1 MSVPAGI
8 FDSFTRLMRITSKDT
23 QKNVFVYLIS
33 SINELRTKL
42 EEIRRRLKERDEEL
56 LTNAVKALSYNDRDR
71 AAIYAAEI
79 VEVRKLVKVVNVSL
93 LATERLLERLKTMDI
108 VSDMKKPLGLAIG
121 ILSELKQMFS
131 NSMPELAS
139 AVDSIVSNVNTLVSS
154 TQAPETSISVAV
166 NTKEIEE
173 IIKEAEIKA
182 EENMKISLQ
191 PIPSQLKVMIDA
203 INQNV
208 AKYIQQEE
216 SFIGSKSTVTVAAPT
231 AFNMLSKL
239 DITVYQLI
247 MRSGGVL
254 DINEC
259 AKKLGV
265 SKDEIL
271 SSLKRLEQVGLIKIT

>member
-8 FDSFTRLMRITSKDT
+8 FDSFTRLIRITSKDT
-23 QKNVFVYLIS
+23 HRNVLVYLIS

-42 EEIRRRLKERDEEL
+42 EEIKRRLKERDEEL
-56 LTNAVKALSYNDRDR
+56 LANAVKALSYNDRDR

-121 ILSELKQMFS
+121 ILSELKHMFN

-139 AVDSIVSNVNTLVSS
+139 VVDSIVSNVNTLVSS
-154 TQAPETSISVAV
+154 TQAPETSINVAI

-191 PIPSQLKVMIDA
+191 PIPSQLKVMIEA

-216 SFIGSKSTVTVAAPT
+216 SFVGSKSTVTVAAPT
-231 AFNMLSKL
+231 AFNILSKL
-239 DITVYQLI
+239 DIAVYQFI
-247 MRSGGVL
+247 VKNNGVL

-259 AKKLGV
+259 IRRFGV
-265 SKDEIL
+265 SRDEIL
-271 SSLKRLEQVGLIKIT
+271 GSLKRLEQAGLIKIT

>member
-131 NSMPELAS
+131 NSMP
-139 AVDSIVSNVNTLVSS
+139 
-154 TQAPETSISVAV
+154 
-166 NTKEIEE
+166 
-173 IIKEAEIKA
+173 
-182 EENMKISLQ
+182 
-191 PIPSQLKVMIDA
+191 
-203 INQNV
+203 
-208 AKYIQQEE
+208 
-216 SFIGSKSTVTVAAPT
+216 
-231 AFNMLSKL
+231 
-239 DITVYQLI
+239 
-247 MRSGGVL
+247 
-254 DINEC
+254 
-259 AKKLGV
+259 
-265 SKDEIL
+265 
-271 SSLKRLEQVGLIKIT
+271 

>member
-8 FDSFTRLMRITSKDT
+8 FDSFTRLIRITSKDAH
-23 QKNVFVYLIS
+23 KNVFVYLIS

-247 MRSGGVL
+247 MKSSGVL

-259 AKKLGV
+259 ARRLGV

-271 SSLKRLEQVGLIKIT
+271 SSLKRLEQAGLIKIT